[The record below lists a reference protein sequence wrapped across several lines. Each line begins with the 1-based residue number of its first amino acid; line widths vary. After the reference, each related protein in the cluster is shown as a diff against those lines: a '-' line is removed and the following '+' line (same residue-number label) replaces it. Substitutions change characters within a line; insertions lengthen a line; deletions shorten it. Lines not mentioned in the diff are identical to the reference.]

1 MNSHLS
7 IFTLASLVFL
17 SWTSLGF
24 ATDELQTVSSI
35 SPEDR
40 EFFEKEVRPILV
52 KRCFEC
58 HGGSASEGGL
68 SLASR
73 RGWEQGGDSGPTIVP
88 GAPHSSLLI
97 DAINHQSLIMP
108 PKERSEKLPSN
119 EIAVLT
125 KWVERGAPDP
135 RTGEKV
141 IGGMTLEEAKSWWA
155 FQPIPEIPI
164 ADLAD
169 DVRHIDN
176 LITQKM
182 QQHRL
187 KVSPRADRRTLLRR
201 LSYGITGLP
210 PTLDELNAFSSNQS
224 QDFLTSEIDRLLE
237 SPQYGVHWGRHWLD
251 VVRYADTA
259 GENADYP
266 LPHAWRYRNWVMD
279 AIQRDMPYHDFIR
292 MQIAGDLIN
301 ASGEPDQFSEG
312 IVATGYLAI
321 ARRFGHDSDKDM
333 YLTHEDIIDNIGKSF
348 LGLTVSCARCHDHKY
363 DPISAEDYYALF
375 GILESTK
382 FAFPGCEAKGQPRD
396 LVPLLPRSKI
406 DELLKP
412 WQDKAA
418 EIEREK
424 QARNLATES
433 HRSKIKESWGASRVT
448 LAESQVPESSSQSFE
463 SKVTVRA
470 GELLALVI
478 NPNAN
483 HGADSTLVEW
493 SIRETTGEQP
503 RSWSSSELIDS
514 LTLSNPLSLNNTT
527 WSLVE
532 LVDNTPQFLS
542 ESANEINGRQ
552 ELKKWSIGD
561 TPSVFVNTSVQSVD
575 VWTTLHARSLFV
587 HPGVKSSI
595 AVIWTSPI
603 DGELFLSGRVADAH
617 PAALDGVSFELLHV
631 AAKDL
636 GTELL
641 ALGER
646 NTKLPELGP
655 APSIPVAYGV
665 VDAQPKNARLHER
678 GDPEKQ
684 GAEVAR
690 RWLTV
695 FGGNVVQSTSSS
707 GRQELGDWIAQS
719 PLASRVMV
727 NRIWEWHFGRGLV
740 RSPNDFGTRGERPT
754 HPELLDFLA
763 ARFIQSGYSLKAMHR
778 LILQTEAYQRM
789 SDTPNSDDVDNH
801 WLSHFNRRRLTA
813 EEIRDSLLMAS
824 GNLDL
829 ERGASHPFPPET
841 NWGFTQ
847 HQPFNAVYDTN
858 KRSAFMMTQRQRRH
872 PYLALFDGAD
882 PNASTANRQ
891 TTTVPTQA
899 LYFINDPFFHAQS
912 KSLAEDLLKKGDD
925 GERIVAAYQ
934 RLFQRRPSDSEVD
947 RCRRFLGSYPGPE
960 LQKWSA
966 LTRVLL
972 ASSEF
977 IYVE

>member
-1 MNSHLS
+1 MNSQLS
-7 IFTLASLVFL
+7 VFTLSSLFILSYASLGDA
-17 SWTSLGF
+17 S
-24 ATDELQTVSSI
+24 DELQSLDGISSQ
-35 SPEDR
+35 DR

-73 RGWEQGGDSGPTIVP
+73 RGWEQGGVGGPAIIP

-125 KWVERGAPDP
+125 KWVKMGAPDP
-135 RTGEKV
+135 RTGDQV

-155 FQPIPEIPI
+155 FQPIPDVPMAEI
-164 ADLAD
+164 AN
-169 DVRHIDN
+169 DVQHIDN
-176 LITQKM
+176 LINQKIE
-182 QQHRL
+182 QHGLR
-187 KVSPRADRRTLLRR
+187 VASRADRRTLLRR

-210 PTLDELNAFSSNQS
+210 PTLDELHVFSNNHSEN
-224 QDFLTSEIDRLLE
+224 FLISEIDRLLD

-279 AIQRDMPYHDFIR
+279 AIQRDMPYQDFIR

-301 ASGEPDQFSEG
+301 ASAEPDQFSEG

-363 DPISAEDYYALF
+363 DPISAEDYYALY

-396 LVPLLPRSKI
+396 LVPMLPRSKI

-412 WQDKAA
+412 WQDKVA

-424 QARNLATES
+424 QSRKQAAES
-433 HRSKIKESWGASRVT
+433 HRAKIKESWEASQVT
-448 LAESQVPESSSQSFE
+448 LFESQVPEGLSQSFE
-463 SKVTVRA
+463 AKVSVRA
-470 GELLALVI
+470 GELIALVV

-514 LTLSNPLSLNNTT
+514 LTISNPVSLNNTT

-532 LVDNTPQFLS
+532 VTDNTPAFLN
-542 ESANEINGRQ
+542 ESADEINGRK

-561 TPSVFVNTSVQSVD
+561 TPSVFANTSVQSVD
-575 VWTTLHARSLFV
+575 VWTALPARSLFV
-587 HPGVKSSI
+587 HPGVKSSV
-595 AVIWTSPI
+595 AVIWTSPM
-603 DGELFLSGRVADAH
+603 DGELLLSGRVADAH
-617 PAALDGVSFELLHV
+617 PAALDGVSFELSHI
-631 AAKDL
+631 AAREL
-636 GTELL
+636 GAELL

-646 NTKLPELGP
+646 NTKLPEIGP
-655 APSIPVAYGV
+655 SPTIPVAYGV
-665 VDAQPKNARLHER
+665 VDAQPKNTRLHER
-678 GDPEKQ
+678 GDPEKL
-684 GAEVAR
+684 GTEVAR
-690 RWLTV
+690 RWLTI

-707 GRQELGDWIAQS
+707 GRQELGDWIARS
-719 PLASRVMV
+719 PIAARVMV
-727 NRIWEWHFGRGLV
+727 NRIWEWHFGTGLV
-740 RSPNDFGTRGERPT
+740 RSANDFGTRGERPT

-789 SDTPNSDDVDNH
+789 SDTPSSSDIDNR

-824 GNLDL
+824 RNLDL
-829 ERGASHPFPPET
+829 ERGSSHPFPPET

-847 HQPFNAVYDTN
+847 HQPFNAIYDTN
-858 KRSAFMMTQRQRRH
+858 KRSAFIMVQRQRRH

-882 PNASTANRQ
+882 PNASTSNRQ

-912 KSLAEDLLKKGDD
+912 RSIAEELLEKGGFD
-925 GERIVAAYQ
+925 ERVIAAYQ
-934 RLFQRRPSDSEVD
+934 RLFQRQPSELEAD
-947 RCRRFLGSYPGPE
+947 RCRRFLESYPGPE
-960 LQKWSA
+960 IQKWST